1 MAVTLHLT
9 FDLFQHVQGSDWTL
23 WACIQPHVRLEL
35 ENGQVRSFAPLNAW
49 ATTADTGRT
58 HCYQL
63 AAHEGQPTPG
73 DRYLYVPVNFA
84 SDVNLRLTLSGASQ
98 VVTLQSNRRAALHV
112 ADVARFES
120 DNRPAEVL
128 RKERSEGERVP
139 TGAGPV
145 AAVFNHH
152 IQTAHA
158 DGRLTTEA
166 LAAHLQLTFWGGTER
181 VLTRAAINNLD
192 AGDVAIFPGGPADR
206 RVTNVHSMLGMMFR
220 LGGSADW
227 PRLREVNTLRIE
239 CLHPGE
245 NNPVCSNLV
254 ARDGIAELFETL
266 PRAAVD
272 PEARISAAWSRP
284 YRDTVWAAEASTSFV
299 REAEVGSTTYF
310 RRRTEE
316 GESAG
321 DLRLNDVE
329 RLVVFPPRG
338 QDGTQPPLPGEKSAI
353 QVRLWDAF
361 SVRVERYREFPEDAS
376 RMLLRVT
383 PRTDEQGTFRALLD
397 DPQHGVLL
405 REAKFLFSSAAD
417 TRALESRTYVGT
429 FDLPWDTPR
438 RTEPA
443 PTVLFHGAR
452 PTQPEAFLLVPR
464 DYPITLTQV
473 GESAERGSTDPI
485 RWEWKPPAG
494 IVPAVAFDTL
504 EAKWENLTI
513 EEAPSLD
520 KWWKDAHPLAT
531 FKNRFT
537 FSFAEGRHS
546 VDGLLDVRYPDP
558 DGGTAGEAAFLED
571 LVNYNALRAFQ
582 EVGAPG
588 SGAVC
593 ADGRCEAL
601 NPVSDLFPAERD
613 ALASSDAMPH
623 HRYTVRYRHP
633 FQPEGWVEGGGP
645 SPAAWYRSEYERAGR
660 EERLGFSLF
669 HTYRVTAQ
677 LRALDARVSTRWDWP
692 VANAARAHAAPAP
705 GPGTGDGREE
715 PPPLLKV
722 ELLPAAQG
730 NMVRVVWNQIVLTAP
745 GTSDTRALAAYRSAW
760 QTVAEFAAASRA
772 EVVGCHLRFYLDEA
786 ANTLNQPVP
795 QRRDEPDPTGAVAGL
810 RSVAGVCATWDAT
823 ELKIAALAALQAGD
837 PGPLKEARLPCAAAG
852 ALPIEREASISEFR
866 LRIERRD
873 PPHAEGG
880 ARWKILRPPRGTT
893 GELAEIVDPRAPRS
907 LDPVPVRDAVV
918 EKDVEAWVQSL
929 RASESAITPTSSKP
943 GEEEEWRDRRNRIG
957 SAGLQGRWMAPDKP
971 IRTDTSPV
979 RAALCP
985 VAFRP
990 LRPHA
995 RLGAATALVVERYFA
1010 ILQPLVDCGVRAWKD
1025 RDAEF
1030 WRDHLNRIRRLVD
1043 GEGAGAEERC
1053 RNSFL
1058 GLAGAAAQ
1066 LLFPLPALGAAHPA
1080 AQPLI
1085 RHLLPR
1091 AAPGADG
1098 LLWSPSGEPCPPVL
1112 RAARYLNHHVAERI
1126 LHRPDLYASAKAF
1139 LVTYLEAPGGDTLN
1153 RDLFQLHARKIP
1165 SVDATE
1171 ATAGAEPPLEDDDRF
1186 FYSEALRPDAG
1197 VQWLGFV
1204 EELDDARYGDVLAL
1218 QQLEPVRFET
1228 WLDAATVEAPGQEI
1242 RMEGDRV
1249 VLPTGS
1255 VDVDRRGHPVG
1266 TGRRHI
1272 DLASRRPVIPPDRVY
1287 VGPLSLRSGATLG
1300 EIGDVDR
1307 IPQRFDPQAL
1317 LRGEIEAVADATR
1330 SAVLKLEG
1338 GWRAGG
1344 RREYADRVPLWLVMR
1359 VYPGDEVD
1367 KSGGAGTEWHRAFL
1381 NDTLSLA
1388 RAAAPPPGSREAAA
1402 VVAAGGAKAEA
1413 AREVLEEVA
1422 AALQE
1427 LRHPDESKQPDRLR
1441 DQLLDPGV
1449 RRAIFDSLQPAPA
1462 PDRLPAP
1469 ETSFRFPR
1477 RRICPIGGCDA
1488 ATPLQG
1494 ERFQIWSATMLKV
1507 GTAPGLVEGDTVY
1520 LLVELRVPVWE
1531 PTVLR
1536 LRHQRNADAN
1546 GKAVTFAPEFTTYG
1560 EAAGFSA
1567 AAAASRSHSFALQ
1580 PVVALERRRLS
1591 LRALV
1596 RALFQRPALDAL
1608 GLGLAPAGSPSDPG
1622 WANQRLT
1629 VTVSHRQI
1637 RRFPTVQEGAAVPA
1651 ALERE
1656 SCFAWDAPEFD
1667 LTTPAGQALLD
1678 EEREWFPRDQGS
1690 DFILDFRWW
1699 DPDFNQPVLAV
1710 TDVRVSVPG

>member
-9 FDLFQHVQGSDWTL
+9 FDLFQHVQGNDWTL
-23 WACIQPHVRLEL
+23 WACIQPHVRLDL
-35 ENGQVRSFAPLNAW
+35 ENGQVRSFAPLEAW

-63 AAHEGQPTPG
+63 AAHEGQPAPD

-84 SDVNLRLTLSGASQ
+84 SDVNLRLTLSDASQ
-98 VVTLQSNRRAALHV
+98 AVTLQNDRRAALHV
-112 ADVARFES
+112 ADNDQFER

-128 RKERSEGERVP
+128 RKERSENNQVVTAR
-139 TGAGPV
+139 GPV
-145 AAVFNHH
+145 AAVFNGQ
-152 IQTAHA
+152 IQEARA
-158 DGRLTTEA
+158 RVGTEA

-192 AGDVAIFPGGPADR
+192 AGNVAIFPGGGADR
-206 RVTNVHSMLGMMFR
+206 LVTNVHSMLGMMFR

-227 PRLREVNTLRIE
+227 ARLREVNTLRIE

-245 NNPVCSNLV
+245 NDPVCSDLV
-254 ARDGIAELFETL
+254 TRDGIRELFGTL
-266 PRAAVD
+266 PRTAVD

-321 DLRLNDVE
+321 DLRLNDLE
-329 RLVVFPPRG
+329 RLVVFPPRTE
-338 QDGTQPPLPGEKSAI
+338 DGTPLALPGKESVI
-353 QVRLWDAF
+353 QVELWDTF
-361 SVRVERYREFPEDAS
+361 SVRVERYREFPQDAS
-376 RMLLRVT
+376 QMLLRVT
-383 PRTDEQGTFRALLD
+383 PRTDERETFRALLK
-397 DPQHGVLL
+397 DPQHRALL
-405 REAKFLFSSAAD
+405 GRARFLFSTGATEKKAP
-417 TRALESRTYVGT
+417 ESRTYVGT

-438 RTEPA
+438 GTEHTQ
-443 PTVLFHGAR
+443 TVLFHGA
-452 PTQPEAFLLVPR
+452 PPPQAEAFLLVPR
-464 DYPITLTQV
+464 NHPITLKRV

-485 RWEWKPPAG
+485 RWQWEPPAG
-494 IVPAVAFDTL
+494 IVPAVTFDTL
-504 EAKWENLTI
+504 AATWENAGGVG
-513 EEAPSLD
+513 E
-520 KWWKDAHPLAT
+520 WWKEVHPLAT
-531 FKNRFT
+531 FKNRFS

-571 LVNYNALRAFQ
+571 LVNYNALRVFQ
-582 EVGAPG
+582 EVGPPG
-588 SGAVC
+588 AGAVC

-601 NPVSDLFPAERD
+601 NRVSDLYPAERD
-613 ALASSDAMPH
+613 ALGGSDAMPH
-623 HRYTVRYRHP
+623 HRYTVRHRHP
-633 FQPEGWVEGGGP
+633 FQPQGWVEGAGP
-645 SPAAWYRSEYERAGR
+645 SPADWYRGEYSRAGR

-669 HTYRVTAQ
+669 HTYRVAAQ

-692 VANAARAHAAPAP
+692 VANVARAHAAPAP
-705 GPGTGDGREE
+705 GAGTGDGRDE

-730 NMVRVVWNQIVLTAP
+730 NALRVTWNQVLLTTP
-745 GTSDTRALAAYRSAW
+745 GTSDTRALAAYRAAW
-760 QTVAEFAAASRA
+760 QAVTELAAASRA
-772 EVVGCHLRFYLDEA
+772 EVVGYHLRFYLDEA
-786 ANTLNQPVP
+786 AKTLNQPVP
-795 QRRDEPDPTGAVAGL
+795 HEQDEPDPTGAVAGL
-810 RSVAGVCATWDAT
+810 RSVAGVRATWDAT
-823 ELKIAALAALQAGD
+823 ALKVAALAALQAGD
-837 PGPLKEARLPCAAAG
+837 PGPLTEFRLPCATAG
-852 ALPIEREASISEFR
+852 ALAIEREASISEFR

-873 PPHAEGG
+873 PPRAEGG
-880 ARWKILRPPRGTT
+880 AGWKVLRPPRGTT
-893 GELAEIVDPRAPRS
+893 GEVAEIVDPRAPRS

-918 EKDVEAWVQSL
+918 EKDVSEWVQSL
-929 RASESAITPTSSKP
+929 SVSESAITPTSSTP

-957 SAGLQGRWMAPDKP
+957 SAGLQGRWMAPHDP

-990 LRPHA
+990 LRPHT

-1010 ILQPLVDCGVRAWKD
+1010 ILQPLVDCSVQAWKD
-1025 RDAEF
+1025 REAEF
-1030 WRDHLNRIRRLVD
+1030 WRDHLNLLRRLVA

-1053 RNSFL
+1053 RNSL
-1058 GLAGAAAQ
+1058 PGLAGAAAQ
-1066 LLFPLPALGAAHPA
+1066 LLFPLPALGTAHSA

-1085 RHLLPR
+1085 RHLLPP

-1126 LHRPDLYASAKAF
+1126 LHRPDLYASAKAL

-1153 RDLFQLHARKIP
+1153 RDLFQLHSRKVP
-1165 SVDATE
+1165 SVGPAE
-1171 ATAGAEPPLEDDDRF
+1171 ALAGAEPPLEDDDRF

-1218 QQLEPVRFET
+1218 QQLESVRFET
-1228 WLDAATVEAPGQEI
+1228 WLDAETGEAPGQEI
-1242 RMEGDRV
+1242 QMEADRV
-1249 VLPTGS
+1249 VLPTGP
-1255 VDVDRRGHPVG
+1255 VGVDRRGHPVG
-1266 TGRRHI
+1266 PGRRRI
-1272 DLASRRPVIPPDRVY
+1272 DLASRRPVTPPDRVY
-1287 VGPLSLRSGATLG
+1287 VGLLSLRSGATLD
-1300 EIGDVDR
+1300 EIIDVR
-1307 IPQRFDPQAL
+1307 LIPPRFDPQAM
-1317 LRGEIEAVADATR
+1317 LRGEIKAVADATR
-1330 SAVLKLEG
+1330 SAVLKLRG
-1338 GWRAGG
+1338 GWRAER
-1344 RREYADRVPLWLVMR
+1344 RREYADRVPLWLVMG
-1359 VYPGDEVD
+1359 VYPGEEVG
-1367 KSGGAGTEWHRAFL
+1367 KPGSPGVEWPLAFL
-1381 NDTLSLA
+1381 NDTLSIA
-1388 RAAAPPPGSREAAA
+1388 RTAAPSSGSGEAIAILA
-1402 VVAAGGAKAEA
+1402 PGGADA
-1413 AREVLEEVA
+1413 AREMLEEVA

-1427 LRHPDESKQPDRLR
+1427 LRHPDESKQPDKLR

-1449 RRAIFDSLQPAPA
+1449 RRAIFDSLQPGPPPA
-1462 PDRLPAP
+1462 PTSAP
-1469 ETSFRFPR
+1469 ETSFRFPGKL
-1477 RRICPIGGCDA
+1477 CPIGGCDA
-1488 ATPLQG
+1488 AAPLQG

-1507 GTAPGLVEGDTVY
+1507 GTAPELVEGDTVY

-1536 LRHQRNADAN
+1536 LRHQRNADAKE
-1546 GKAVTFAPEFTTYG
+1546 GAVTFAPEFTTYG
-1560 EAAGFSA
+1560 EAAGLSA
-1567 AAAASRSHSFALQ
+1567 AAAASRSHSYALQ
-1580 PVVALERRRLS
+1580 PAVGLERRRLS

-1596 RALFQRPALDAL
+1596 RALFQRSALDPS
-1608 GLGLAPAGSPSDPG
+1608 GLGLAPAGSPGEPG
-1622 WANQRLT
+1622 WANRRLT

-1637 RRFPTVQEGAAVPA
+1637 RRFPTVQEGGAAPA

-1656 SCFAWDAPEFD
+1656 SRFAWDAPEFD

-1699 DPDFNQPVLAV
+1699 GTEFNQPILAL
-1710 TDVRVSVPG
+1710 TDVRVSVPV